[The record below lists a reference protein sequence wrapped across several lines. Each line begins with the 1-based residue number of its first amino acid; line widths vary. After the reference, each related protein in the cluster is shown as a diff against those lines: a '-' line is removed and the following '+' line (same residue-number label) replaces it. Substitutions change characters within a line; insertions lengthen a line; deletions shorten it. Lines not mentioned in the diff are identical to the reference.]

1 MTDANIFGDVIYSYG
16 DEQAVEDG
24 VLVRLTPVDRVTI
37 AAWVWLEAQLA
48 AANDNEV
55 PDDEPRATAAA
66 WIAEHGTEARRVWD
80 KNIGGGVARF
90 LVLTKVR
97 PGVEGSTLVLR
108 PADTDDDEDTCP
120 GTMLWLIPNEVGGM
134 TLMFPSDY

>member
-1 MTDANIFGDVIYSYG
+1 MTDASIFGDVIYSYG
-16 DEQAVEDG
+16 DDQAVEDG

-48 AANDNEV
+48 AHHGDEV

-66 WIAEHGTEARRVWD
+66 WIAEHSTEARRVWD
-80 KNIGGGVARF
+80 KNIGGGVYQLR
-90 LVLTKVR
+90 T
-97 PGVEGSTLVLR
+97 GYEGNTWRSFHT
-108 PADTDDDEDTCP
+108 TDEAEDVDITR
-120 GTMLWLIPNEVGGM
+120 LWLIPNEVGGM